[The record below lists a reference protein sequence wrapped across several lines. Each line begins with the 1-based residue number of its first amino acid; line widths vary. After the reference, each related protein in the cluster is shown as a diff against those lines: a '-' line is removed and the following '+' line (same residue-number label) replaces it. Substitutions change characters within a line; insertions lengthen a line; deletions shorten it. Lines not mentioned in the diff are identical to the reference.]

1 MFVTIR
7 ENVDDQV
14 ELKAGQ
20 AWEFSSLAA
29 ACFYCED
36 EFLKIAASRHA
47 LAPEFEC

>member
-36 EFLKIAASRHA
+36 EFLKIAVSRHA